1 MAIILGCNT
10 LYPHDTKLTNERYFG
25 LPELKTAIDTIKNAG
40 FSACEFSH
48 YSQLN
53 DDDRRA
59 AGDYARAQGV
69 RPWSAHAWKSIP
81 AEADKLDEGVADLT
95 VCLEDAAQLGV
106 SLVVVH
112 AAQGPEPL
120 SAARWAVFREALIRL
135 APVAA
140 RHTLRI
146 GVENCYPREDLLG
159 MAEVVHS
166 LDLPEIG
173 FVVDTG
179 HAILRGMTPAEA
191 IHIMGAKLFSTHIQ
205 DNHGQHDDHLPPG
218 RGSSINW
225 QETWQALNDVGYQG
239 VRMVEITDC
248 PANRPANAKQDTQ
261 DAFDFLQTLL

>member
-25 LPELKTAIDTIKNAG
+25 LPELKTAIDTINNAG
-40 FSACEFSH
+40 FVACEFSH

-112 AAQGPEPL
+112 AAQGPDPL

-135 APVAA
+135 APIAG
-140 RHTLRI
+140 RHNMRI
-146 GVENCYPREDLLG
+146 GVENCYPREDLMG
-159 MAEVVHS
+159 MAEVIHD

-179 HAILRGMTPAEA
+179 HAILRGHDAPPKPFTSWVPSSQ
-191 IHIMGAKLFSTHIQ
+191 HPIQ
-205 DNHGQHDDHLPPG
+205 DNQASTRPPPP
-218 RGSSINW
+218 RPRLKH
-225 QETWQALNDVGYQG
+225 QLAETWQALRRSGYQG
-239 VRMVEITDC
+239 SHG
-248 PANRPANAKQDTQ
+248 
-261 DAFDFLQTLL
+261 